1 MYVFCFIV
9 ATFFVVLFFRKWRKA
24 LGFTFFG
31 TLSFY
36 VIMILWIPYYIVCNS
51 LLNLGWEY
59 PVRPE
64 SMFYITAAFCLFCM
78 VSMLLK
84 RILIPNKRILTPA
97 AIQAFSRSANG
108 RFFSFV
114 AFVVSASCLAG
125 LFLMKGVTLDVGN
138 YGTRFESNAGTGLF
152 TILSYSMVTVAVLL
166 LYRKPSLKAL
176 FVSIALV
183 LAYGMMLFL
192 TLGGARNYLIAA
204 IIPVL
209 IAGYSL
215 RLISLKVLSLFG
227 LMGVLM
233 ITSLALVR
241 YGDSVGVGLFELL
254 ALYTRDTVF
263 PVESLTNIIDRSIN
277 FAGFDYFF
285 NQFYAI
291 IPRALWPGKPI
302 YLDTIAY
309 FYTEQILGYGKG
321 LIIAPTGIGSLYIMG
336 GWIAIFLGSFLISVF
351 FVVLDYFALRRKVV
365 FYFCAF
371 PSIFFAFFCFRE
383 SMELGIY
390 KILLHSM
397 FALGVYSLSTVV
409 YRFLPK
415 KQKPLL
421 MPAVNRHI
429 AKTQHA
435 G

>member
-1 MYVFCFIV
+1 M
-9 ATFFVVLFFRKWRKA
+9 VLFFRKWKRA

-31 TLSFY
+31 VLSFY
-36 VIMILWIPYYIVCNS
+36 VIMILWVPYYIMCNS
-51 LLNLGWEY
+51 LMNLAWEY
-59 PVRPE
+59 PVKPE
-64 SMFYITAAFCLFCM
+64 SMGFITAAFCLCC
-78 VSMLLK
+78 VIPILLK
-84 RILIPNKRILTPA
+84 GILIPNRKILTPA
-97 AIQAFSRSANG
+97 TIQGFSKSANG
-108 RFFSFV
+108 RFFAFV
-114 AFVVSASCLAG
+114 AFVISASCLAA
-125 LFLMKGVTLDVGN
+125 LFMMKGVTLDVGN

-166 LYRKPSLKAL
+166 LYRKPSLKTL
-176 FVSIALV
+176 FASIFLV
-183 LAYGMMLFL
+183 LAYGMLLFL

-215 RLISLKVLSLFG
+215 RLISLKALSVLAVI
-227 LMGVLM
+227 GVLM

-241 YGDSVGVGLFELL
+241 YGDAVGVGLFELL

-263 PVESLTNIIDRSIN
+263 PVASLSNIIDVSMRH
-277 FAGFDYFF
+277 AGFDYFF

-336 GWIAIFLGSFLISVF
+336 GWAAIFIGSFLMSLF
-351 FVVLDYFALRRKVV
+351 FVYLDYFAIRRSVV

-390 KILLHSM
+390 KIMLHSL
-397 FALGVYSLSTVV
+397 FALGVYALSRGV
-409 YRFLPK
+409 YNILPK
-415 KQKPLL
+415 KQKAFRPILFS
-421 MPAVNRHI
+421 RHM
-429 AKTQHA
+429 AKT
-435 G
+435 

>member
-1 MYVFCFIV
+1 MYFFCFII
-9 ATFFVVLFFRKWRKA
+9 ATFFVVLFFRKWKRA

-36 VIMILWIPYYIVCNS
+36 VIMILWIPYYIICNG

-59 PVRPE
+59 PVKPE
-64 SMFYITAAFCLFCM
+64 SMALITAAFCISCFI
-78 VSMLLK
+78 SIFLK
-84 RILIPNKRILTPA
+84 ILLIPNRKILTPA
-97 AIQAFSRSANG
+97 LIHDFSKSTKG
-108 RFFSFV
+108 RVFTFV
-114 AFVVSASCLAG
+114 AFVISASCVAA
-125 LFLMKGVTLDVGN
+125 LFMMKGVTLDVGN

-152 TILSYSMVTVAVLL
+152 TILSYSMVTVAVLR
-166 LYRKPSLKAL
+166 LYRNPDLKTL
-176 FVSIALV
+176 FFSVALV
-183 LAYGMMLFL
+183 LAYGMLLFL

-204 IIPVL
+204 IIPIL
-209 IAGYSL
+209 LAGYSL
-215 RLISLKVLSLFG
+215 RLISLKALSFFSA
-227 LMGVLM
+227 MGVLM

-263 PVESLTNIIDRSIN
+263 PVESLSNIIDRSMK
-277 FAGFDYFF
+277 FVGFDYFF

-309 FYTEQILGYGKG
+309 FYTEQMLGYGKG

-336 GWIAIFLGSFLISVF
+336 GWIAIFVGSLMISVF
-351 FVVLDYFALRRKVV
+351 FVFLDYLTLRKSVV

-397 FALGVYSLSTVV
+397 FALGVYALSNGV
-409 YRFLPK
+409 YRLLPK
-415 KQKPLL
+415 KQKRLIAPITSRN
-421 MPAVNRHI
+421 MAKIQHI
-429 AKTQHA
+429 S
-435 G
+435 